1 MPDSKGIPSLPDLTH
16 PSELIQFG
24 SQLISTFLTLALL
37 VGLLGVIIAL
47 LSFALKRDQPEQAI
61 FVGEWVVR
69 YSFLLRVLQHIGL
82 VTVLVISGFLL
93 CSTLGNRYHNWE
105 QARVAQITSSV
116 AGDRLEQSA
125 PQIRYEID
133 EPYTYDTQV
142 DGKVV
147 QVQKVRKLNRFLTLT
162 GSQIQVKLDQ
172 ATDAQNR
179 RAVYRADFSA
189 DYQVKNP
196 LSDGKDFF
204 FEIPTPIGY
213 SLLQG
218 FKVEQ
223 NGTRLDPI
231 NPGDY
236 GFPFRLDPGAE
247 TRFRV
252 TYQVQGGPRW
262 VYNAGGQ
269 LLSNFRLTVQTSFPQ
284 ADFASSIVPTE
295 SKVIGQGT
303 QFTWVFNDN
312 VSVQNPFGV
321 FTSVGPIL
329 NTGILPRLLLLAPA
343 IFIWWLFLLYLS
355 LPISLRNVTIA
366 GGVFFAC
373 LLALTYLSR
382 VIDVK
387 VAWLGVGL
395 ILMSLSWGLGTNRSA
410 SLAALICTIAGAIVP
425 VYGLL
430 TPYTGLTLSFA
441 GLLSVAWL
449 AVRNWYG
456 WYRINPQS

>member
-1 MPDSKGIPSLPDLTH
+1 MPEYKGIPSLPDLTH
-16 PSELIQFG
+16 PSELMEFG
-24 SQLISTFLTLALL
+24 SQLVSTFLTLALL
-37 VGLLGVIIAL
+37 AGLLGVIIAL

-61 FVGEWVVR
+61 FIGEWVVR
-69 YSFLLRVLQHIGL
+69 YSFLLRVLQHTAL
-82 VTVLVISGFLL
+82 VIVLVIAGFLF

-105 QARVAQITSSV
+105 QARVAQIASSV

-125 PQIRYEID
+125 PQVRYEID

-147 QVQKVRKLNRFLTLT
+147 QVQKVRKVNRFLTLT

-172 ATDAQNR
+172 ASDAQNR

-189 DYQVKNP
+189 EYQVKNP
-196 LSDGKDFF
+196 LNDGKDFF

-218 FKVEQ
+218 FRVEQ
-223 NGTRLDPI
+223 NGARLEPV

-236 GFPFRLDPGAE
+236 GFPFRLEPGAE
-247 TRFRV
+247 SRFRV
-252 TYQVQGGPRW
+252 NYQVQGGPRW
-262 VYNAGGQ
+262 VYNSGGQ
-269 LLSNFRLTVQTSFPQ
+269 LLSNFRLTVQTSFPK
-284 ADFASSIVPTE
+284 ADFASGIVPTE
-295 SKVIGQGT
+295 SKSIGQGT
-303 QFTWVFNDN
+303 QFTWIFNDN

-329 NTGILPRLLLLAPA
+329 NTGVLPRLLLLAPTV
-343 IFIWWLFLLYLS
+343 FVWWLLLLYLS
-355 LPISLRNVTIA
+355 LPVNLRNVTIA

-382 VIDVK
+382 VMDVK

-410 SLAALICTIAGAIVP
+410 SLAALICTIAGAIIP
-425 VYGLL
+425 VYALL
-430 TPYTGLTLSFA
+430 TPYTGLTLSLA
-441 GLLSVAWL
+441 GLLSISWL

-456 WYRINPQS
+456 WYKINPQP